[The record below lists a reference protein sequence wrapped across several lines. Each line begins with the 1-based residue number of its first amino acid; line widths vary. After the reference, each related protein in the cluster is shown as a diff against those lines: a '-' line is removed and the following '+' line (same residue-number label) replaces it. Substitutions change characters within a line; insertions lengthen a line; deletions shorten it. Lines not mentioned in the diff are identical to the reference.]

1 MKIKKLILS
10 GLALGLLSQVASA
23 EWLEIE
29 KFEDGMRVYVDK
41 ASALREGDLAQVSH
55 LVRWAEPQEEPGQP
69 AYQSTVVR
77 TRYDCVNKR
86 EKYLSSL
93 SFSGPMANGI
103 KVGADGQAVENWY
116 SISDASMEEKLWKI
130 ACGAK

>member
-1 MKIKKLILS
+1 MRKVKQTLSILVLS
-10 GLALGLLSQVASA
+10 LLSQAVLA
-23 EWLEIE
+23 EWMEIE

-41 ASALREGDLAQVSH
+41 ASVLREGDLSQVSH